1 MLNGKK
7 LSIVI
12 IILFVSVFIVG
23 GCVNQMQYDDLKAQ
37 NRIQQDRLATL
48 EADLNAAQIRLQQ
61 VYGQLETTQ
70 FESSANIGA
79 KGSEIEALEKDIADK
94 KILIAKMQEQLLRS
108 GVQLPVELTMKL
120 QELAQKNEMVSFDES
135 TGMLRFK
142 SDLLFNSGSDQ
153 VQRGAVSSIKSLC
166 SIMNVPEA
174 KDFDI
179 VIVGHTDDVP
189 IGKPATRAK
198 HPTNWHL
205 SVHRAI
211 SVLNLMTK
219 NAIASQRVSVKG
231 FGQYRPVEE
240 NKPKKK
246 GNPANRRVEIFV
258 VPSAS
263 TK

>member
-12 IILFVSVFIVG
+12 IVLFVAVFIVG
-23 GCVNQMQYDDLKAQ
+23 GCVDQMQYDDLKAQ
-37 NRIQQDRLATL
+37 NRIQQDRLTTL
-48 EADLNAAQIRLQQ
+48 EADLNAAQIQLQQ
-61 VYGQLETTQ
+61 VYSQLETAQ
-70 FESSANIGA
+70 FQSSASIGA

-108 GVQLPVELTMKL
+108 GVQLPVELTIKL
-120 QELAQKNEMVSFDES
+120 QELAEKNEMVSFDES

-142 SDLLFNSGSDQ
+142 SDLLFNLGSDD
-153 VQRGAVSSIKSLC
+153 VQKGAVSSIKSLC
-166 SIMNVPEA
+166 SIMNLPEA

-179 VIVGHTDDVP
+179 VIIGHTDDVP

-219 NAIASQRVSVKG
+219 NSIAPQRVSVKG

-240 NKPKKK
+240 NKTGKK

-258 VPSAS
+258 VPSV
-263 TK
+263 K

>member
-12 IILFVSVFIVG
+12 IILFVSVFIVS

-37 NRIQQDRLATL
+37 NRIQQGRLTTL
-48 EADLNAAQIRLQQ
+48 EADLNAAQIQLQQ
-61 VYGQLETTQ
+61 VYSQLETTQ
-70 FESSANIGA
+70 FQSSASIGA

-108 GVQLPVELTMKL
+108 GVQLPVELTIKL
-120 QELAQKNEMVSFDES
+120 QELAEKNEMVSFDEN

-142 SDLLFNSGSDQ
+142 SDLLFNSGSDD
-153 VQRGAVSSIKSLC
+153 VQKGAVSSIKSLC
-166 SIMNVPEA
+166 SIMNLPEA

-179 VIVGHTDDVP
+179 VIIGHTDDVP

-219 NAIASQRVSVKG
+219 NSIVPQRVSVKG

-240 NKPKKK
+240 NKPNKK
-246 GNPANRRVEIFV
+246 GSTANRRVEIFV
-258 VPSAS
+258 VPSV
-263 TK
+263 K